1 MFRSTRNLPF
11 LFKGT
16 SYQQGIHFWV
26 IITTKLHKLCPLTLT
41 LLWRYFNIAWISFYV
56 FTVRY
61 LRTKRSSYHLRWS
74 SVVELQVYLI
84 CTSMNS
90 QIKKFTFCLNLF
102 QFWGTFT
109 KLWLFHSSVLLR
121 TMLIIDIIFVLT
133 PQFKYIVSITI
144 KSLFFWQEMTVFHR
158 DSSPKLGCTKLALDQ
173 PGYLDGFIIMIL
185 FVIEFIHT
193 HPKSGYLKWQ
203 QALLIK
209 IICGCWNGCR
219 AEIINLQILLFDS
232 LPFEMICHSCFT
244 EKCWGT

>member
-26 IITTKLHKLCPLTLT
+26 IIATKLHKLCPLTLT
-41 LLWRYFNIAWISFYV
+41 LLRRYFNITWISFYV
-56 FTVRY
+56 FNFRY
-61 LRTKRSSYHLRWS
+61 LRTKRSSYHLRWN
-74 SVVELQVYLI
+74 SVVELQVSLI

-133 PQFKYIVSITI
+133 SQFKYL
-144 KSLFFWQEMTVFHR
+144 SL
-158 DSSPKLGCTKLALDQ
+158 
-173 PGYLDGFIIMIL
+173 
-185 FVIEFIHT
+185 IHI
-193 HPKSGYLKWQ
+193 WR
-203 QALLIK
+203 
-209 IICGCWNGCR
+209 CR
-219 AEIINLQILLFDS
+219 RS
-232 LPFEMICHSCFT
+232 
-244 EKCWGT
+244 